1 MYCQGTFKGSWS
13 HMVKWGKKTCM
24 NMHEVL
30 VFGIE
35 INTCKCVDA
44 YVCARIYSHICLW
57 YVCLPV
63 PRLSLRSDTAAW
75 QPQLPPRRRWKWLFT
90 VCLLYSGI
98 LYHVHTLST
107 QKYIVFEVK
116 KKKTTV
122 PLSWKLGIL
131 PLIKCIEEA
140 PGDVK
145 VHYKAR

>member
-98 LYHVHTLST
+98 LYRVHALST
-107 QKYIVFEVK
+107 QINSFW
-116 KKKTTV
+116 
-122 PLSWKLGIL
+122 S
-131 PLIKCIEEA
+131 LIWFHLRIIMGENFTSTGLFSFFFSFGGGGMD
-140 PGDVK
+140 PW
-145 VHYKAR
+145 